1 MSVFRRLYGHLRRY
15 RAWAL
20 IAIVSMMMFAATQT
34 TLMALV
40 QPLFDDVLSPP
51 QLQKVK
57 APDTSVKQRFTDVI
71 LKRNVP
77 QGQRGALINFYDNV
91 QDRWHHWWNAGG
103 QREDKWRRILGLMM
117 VIFVVRALA
126 GFFSEY
132 SFQKVGLST
141 VRDLRDEL
149 YERIINQ
156 SHRFF
161 AERSTG
167 EMVSRLV
174 SDADAIQAAVSTRMG
189 DLIEESMTLL
199 GLIVY
204 VFINNAQLAF
214 ICFFGAPVI
223 VYPIAHFGRR
233 LRKTTHRSQERMADL
248 ATILEETI
256 RGVRIVKSFTME
268 KFEIGR
274 FRAATRRH
282 LDSTLKAQRIQATTS
297 PVLELLAG
305 ICFLLLFWYAHN
317 RIVVKHTLTMGQ
329 FLAFVAA
336 MAAMWAPV
344 KKLNRVNLSVN
355 NALAAAERVFR
366 MLDIENEVRE
376 KPDAVALTGVG
387 EGIRYEDVT
396 FSYDTVPSIPEEG
409 QARVPVLHNID
420 LAIAPGEIVALV
432 GSSGAGKTTFVN
444 LLPRFYDVSEGRI
457 TIDGVD
463 VREATLRSLRG
474 LMGFVTQEVVLFNDT
489 VRNNVAYG
497 RADADL
503 DKVIAA
509 AKAANAHDFVM
520 ALPNGYDTLIGE
532 GGVLLSG
539 GQRQRLAIARAL
551 FKDPPILVL
560 DEATS
565 SLDTESERLVQ
576 QALNNLMQGR
586 TTLVI
591 AHRLSTIRSA
601 DKIVVLDKGS
611 IAEAGRHEELL
622 ARRGVYRKLYDLQF
636 AEEDRAA
643 EALA

>member
-1 MSVFRRLYGHLRRY
+1 MSVPRRLYGHLRRY
-15 RAWAL
+15 RGWAI
-20 IAIVSMMMFAATQT
+20 IAICSMLMFAATQT

-51 QLQKVK
+51 HLQKVK

-71 LKRNVP
+71 LKRNLP
-77 QGQRGALINFYDNV
+77 QGQRGMVINTYDNV

-103 QREDKWRRILGLMM
+103 QREAKWRRILWLLM
-117 VIFVVRALA
+117 FVFIVRALA

-189 DLIEESMTLL
+189 DLIEESMTLV

-214 ICFFGAPVI
+214 VCFFVAPVI
-223 VYPIAHFGRR
+223 VWPIAHFGRR

-268 KFEIGR
+268 KFEIDR
-274 FRAATRRH
+274 FRAATKRH
-282 LDSTLKAQRIQATTS
+282 LESTLKAQRIQATTS

-305 ICFLLLFWYAHN
+305 VCFLLLFWYAHN
-317 RIVVKHTLTMGQ
+317 RIVVTHTLTMGQ

-355 NALAAAERVFR
+355 NALAAAERVYR
-366 MLDIENEVRE
+366 MLDIDNDVKERA
-376 KPDAVALTGVG
+376 DAVELANVG
-387 EGIRYEDVT
+387 EGIRYENVT
-396 FSYDTVPSIPEEG
+396 FSYDNVGQALMSVPAGDGQAADGQAREG
-409 QARVPVLHNID
+409 QAR
-420 LAIAPGEIVALV
+420 E
-432 GSSGAGKTTFVN
+432 
-444 LLPRFYDVSEGRI
+444 
-457 TIDGVD
+457 
-463 VREATLRSLRG
+463 
-474 LMGFVTQEVVLFNDT
+474 
-489 VRNNVAYG
+489 
-497 RADADL
+497 
-503 DKVIAA
+503 
-509 AKAANAHDFVM
+509 
-520 ALPNGYDTLIGE
+520 
-532 GGVLLSG
+532 
-539 GQRQRLAIARAL
+539 
-551 FKDPPILVL
+551 
-560 DEATS
+560 
-565 SLDTESERLVQ
+565 
-576 QALNNLMQGR
+576 
-586 TTLVI
+586 
-591 AHRLSTIRSA
+591 
-601 DKIVVLDKGS
+601 
-611 IAEAGRHEELL
+611 
-622 ARRGVYRKLYDLQF
+622 
-636 AEEDRAA
+636 
-643 EALA
+643 